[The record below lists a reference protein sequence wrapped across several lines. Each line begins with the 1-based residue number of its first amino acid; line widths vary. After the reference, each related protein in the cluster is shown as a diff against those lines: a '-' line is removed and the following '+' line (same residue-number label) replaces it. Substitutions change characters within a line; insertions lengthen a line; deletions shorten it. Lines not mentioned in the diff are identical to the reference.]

1 MAWYSREQTKKIY
14 KYFPYICL
22 ILIVFDIFTTV
33 YSVKNMIE
41 SNDKESIKNSGQAI
55 SSYVEFTRKLGEAI
69 AEDPMVR
76 DNSKT
81 LVERAAKLDSYTK
94 AYDLFMVGIVDRNGY
109 IGSSIRHKRGYIGYR
124 EYLQKVFETK
134 ETVLTDMYFAGADN
148 STKVYTVC
156 VPIFDKNDKDKKEVV
171 GAVMMAIYF
180 DRIEKIVNERSNDY
194 IACSLIDSQSI
205 LSVNSMKDRQGKVLS
220 YWFDKAL
227 WRSMNDENVMQ
238 NLFSRTPFSYWGIID
253 GVIEHVE
260 YVPLHG
266 TNNWTISM
274 RVNVLRAY
282 SIIFISLAIK
292 ILAYIALFWFFSLRK
307 NREILEHD
315 KLFNM
320 ISINTDDAFVI
331 FNVKKHR
338 TEYVSYNITSVF
350 GVEREKILQNF
361 NIITTYLGTDIET
374 VIKQLESLQHKM
386 VSFEKNIDEKIFILK
401 VYLVEQGDN
410 RKIIVIIRDCTEEK
424 QKNQLLQEM
433 AVKAE
438 KANIAKTV
446 FLSAM
451 SHDIRTP
458 MNAIMGMT
466 VIARQHLN
474 ELPRVVDCLDKIEIS
489 SKYLLNLIDEVL
501 EMSKI
506 ENNRIVLKE
515 EAADLKKI
523 IDDILSMLKVYIQQK
538 QQNLTV
544 DLSEMK
550 HSHVYVDKEKLQ
562 KILVNI
568 ISNAIKYTDIKGE
581 LQLAVKEHDCD
592 NSGTYSY
599 RFIVSDNGI
608 GISREFLPKLFLP
621 FEREIN
627 SVTNKVHGTGLGL
640 TISKRIAKMMKG
652 DITVKSEVGQGSVFT
667 VEVKLKVQHAIE
679 SCEQVTVLPEK
690 EVKELPDYTGKRVLV
705 VEDNELNY
713 EIIAE
718 ILGCMNIIVEWAEN
732 GLLAV
737 EKVQASEFGY
747 YDLVFMDIQ
756 MPIMNGY
763 IASENIRRLERA
775 DAGKMPIIA
784 LSANAFSEDSHKAYA
799 AGMNEHLAK
808 PIDIKK
814 LCAVLEK
821 YFSRRS

>member
-1 MAWYSREQTKKIY
+1 MGWYNKEQTKIIY

-22 ILIVFDIFTTV
+22 LFVVFDIFTTV

-41 SNDKESIKNSGQAI
+41 SNDKERIKNSGQEI
-55 SSYVEFTRKLGEAI
+55 SLYVEFTRKLGEAI
-69 AEDPMVR
+69 AEDPLVR
-76 DNSKT
+76 DNNKT

-94 AYDLFMVGIVDRNGY
+94 AYDLFMVGIVDRSGY

-124 EYLQKVFETK
+124 EYLKKVFETN
-134 ETVLTDMYFAGADN
+134 ETVLTDMYLAGADN

-156 VPIFDKNDKDKKEVV
+156 VPIFDQNDQDKKEAV

-194 IACSLIDSQSI
+194 ISCSLIDSQNI
-205 LSVNSMKDRQGKVLS
+205 LSVNSMKDRQGKVLN

-227 WRSMNDENVMQ
+227 WRSMDDESVMQ

-253 GVIEHVE
+253 GMIEHVE
-260 YVPLHG
+260 YVPLHD

-274 RVNVLRAY
+274 RVNVLHAY
-282 SIIFISLAIK
+282 SIIFISLALK

-315 KLFNM
+315 KLFNI
-320 ISINTDDAFVI
+320 ISRNTDDAFVI
-331 FNVKKHR
+331 FDAKKYR
-338 TEYVSYNITSVF
+338 TEYVSYNITRVF
-350 GVEREKILQNF
+350 GVERETILQNF
-361 NIITTYLGTDIET
+361 NIINIYLGTDIEA
-374 VIKQLESLQHKM
+374 VITQLQSLQHKT
-386 VSFEKNIDEKIFILK
+386 VSFEKNFDEKNFILK
-401 VYLVEQGDN
+401 VYLAERDAS
-410 RKIIVIIRDCTEEK
+410 RKVIVIIRDCTEEK
-424 QKNQLLQEM
+424 RKNQLLQEM

-466 VIARQHLN
+466 AIAKEYLN
-474 ELPRVVDCLDKIEIS
+474 EMPRVADCLDKIEIS

-501 EMSKI
+501 DMAKI
-506 ENNRIVLKE
+506 ENNRIVLRE

-523 IDDILSMLKVYIQQK
+523 IDDVLSMLKVYIQQK
-538 QQNLTV
+538 QQTLTV

-568 ISNAIKYTDIKGE
+568 ISNAINYTGIKGE
-581 LQLAVKEHDCD
+581 LKLVVQERECD
-592 NSGTYSY
+592 DKGTYSY
-599 RFIVSDNGI
+599 RFIVTDNGI
-608 GISREFLPKLFLP
+608 GISRGFLPKLFIP
-621 FEREIN
+621 FEREVH
-627 SVTNKVHGTGLGL
+627 SGTNKVQGTGLGL
-640 TISKRIAKMMKG
+640 TISKRIANMMEG
-652 DITVKSEVGQGSVFT
+652 DITVKSEFGQGSVIT
-667 VEVKLKVQHAIE
+667 VEVKLKVQRE
-679 SCEQVTVLPEK
+679 SGCCEQEVSSTEH

-713 EIIAE
+713 EIMAE
-718 ILGCMNIIVEWAEN
+718 ILGCVNIMVEWAEN

-737 EKVQASEFGY
+737 EKVQDSELGY
-747 YDLVFMDIQ
+747 YDLIFMDIQ
-756 MPIMNGY
+756 MPVMDGY
-763 IASENIRRLERA
+763 SASENIRRLERA
-775 DAGKMPIIA
+775 DVRKMPIIA
-784 LSANAFSEDSHKAYA
+784 VSANAFSEDIHKSFT
-799 AGMNEHLAK
+799 
-808 PIDIKK
+808 
-814 LCAVLEK
+814 CV
-821 YFSRRS
+821 